1 MSLLRRLFRRSRPRQ
16 VVDFV
21 DLCGDGLHP
30 GDRIEL
36 AGRVEAQGT
45 VVDPIGD
52 LECVAIE
59 YRAWPQPTTIGID
72 GAPVG
77 ARAFHLTCHHAAD
90 FVLERHGARIY
101 VRVDRGRDVA
111 AIHGDLVGRYGV
123 GLRSEVRRIVD
134 GDEVRLVGAIER
146 LRGGASPLRDDP
158 YLAVIAAERL
168 WAVG

>member
-1 MSLLRRLFRRSRPRQ
+1 MSLWRRLFRRRRPR
-16 VVDFV
+16 VVDDFAELYS
-21 DLCGDGLHP
+21 DELAA

-36 AGRVEAQGT
+36 AGRVEAIDT
-45 VVDPIGD
+45 IVDPIAD

-72 GAPVG
+72 GAQVG

-90 FVLERHGARIY
+90 FILQRRGQRIF

-111 AIHGDLVGRYGV
+111 SIHGDLLGLYGV
-123 GLRSEVRRIVD
+123 GLRSEVRRIHD
-134 GDEVRLVGAIER
+134 GDEVRVVGAIER
-146 LRGGASPLRDDP
+146 RRGRSSPLRDDP

-168 WAVG
+168 WAVE